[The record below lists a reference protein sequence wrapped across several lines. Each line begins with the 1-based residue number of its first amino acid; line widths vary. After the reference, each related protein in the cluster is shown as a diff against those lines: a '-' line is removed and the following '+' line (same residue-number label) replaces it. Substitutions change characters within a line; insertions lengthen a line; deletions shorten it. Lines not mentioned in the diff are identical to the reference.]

1 MALTLDGRS
10 TAQSSLFAPIGT
22 RAFTPRVAQA
32 RPVARAQGPATGAA
46 RLAWIGLTARVL
58 AATVGNYVVTAL
70 LTAML
75 ARIWPIATAQA
86 SMAATLLAF
95 AVFPVL
101 VLTSFAVRS
110 PWRLWAWL
118 MGASALMGA
127 GLWLSFAAGVHP

>member
-1 MALTLDGRS
+1 MSLTLDGRS
-10 TAQSSLFAPIGT
+10 AAQSSLFAPIGT
-22 RAFTPRVAQA
+22 RAFPPRVAQA
-32 RPVARAQGPATGAA
+32 RPVARPSVRTAGAA
-46 RLAWIGLTARVL
+46 RHAWIGLTARVL
-58 AATVGNYVVTAL
+58 AATIGTYAVTAL
-70 LTAML
+70 LTALL
-75 ARIWPIATAQA
+75 ARILPIATAQA

-118 MGASALMGA
+118 MGAGALLSA